1 LLTEVEN
8 NRTGTLVIL
17 AGYEDKMKVLM
28 RADPGLP
35 RRFPHNIHLDN
46 YTSSQLSSIA
56 LHVSQSRF
64 SRNFASG
71 LKEKLSKH
79 ITQQYIK
86 DMSEQNGGLSVNLVE
101 SAVTNQEDRIM
112 AELEHLRE
120 IDVHGNEMELT
131 ATQLL
136 KEKQILKQ
144 RLVLTTA
151 DFDIN
156 DTPNLG
162 ESDQAKAEVEAE
174 LASLIGMKNVK
185 AFFHRMRDAAKFVS
199 LTGK

>member
-1 LLTEVEN
+1 
-8 NRTGTLVIL
+8 
-17 AGYEDKMKVLM
+17 
-28 RADPGLP
+28 
-35 RRFPHNIHLDN
+35 
-46 YTSSQLSSIA
+46 
-56 LHVSQSRF
+56 
-64 SRNFASG
+64 
-71 LKEKLSKH
+71 
-79 ITQQYIK
+79 
-86 DMSEQNGGLSVNLVE
+86 MSEQNGGLSVNLVE